1 MKFTEQN
8 AVLWQP
14 VILLKVVR
22 LPFSDLGGLS
32 LKCAY
37 LAHDN
42 GRVLY
47 ADWTLDAAERA
58 EPLIFAT
65 GWMFSSMPLLPFR
78 LQGDGAKRIPTGT
91 WVLPYKDSLSALYGN
106 ASAVIARLL
115 DHIDQRPTDPT
126 TITTLVRLTESL

>member
-1 MKFTEQN
+1 MTTLTHVN
-8 AVLWQP
+8 WQP

-37 LAHDN
+37 LAHDS

-58 EPLIFAT
+58 ESLVFAT
-65 GWMFSSMPLLPFR
+65 GWMFQSMPTLPFR
-78 LQGDGAKRIPTGT
+78 LQGDGAKRVPSGT
-91 WVLPYKDSLSALYGN
+91 WVLPYKDSLHTLYST
-106 ASAVIARLL
+106 ASAVLVRLL
-115 DHIDQRPTDPT
+115 HQIDQRPTDPN
-126 TITTLVRLTESL
+126 TITTLIRLTDYL

>member
-1 MKFTEQN
+1 MTTLTHLN
-8 AVLWQP
+8 WQP

-42 GRVLY
+42 GRILY

-58 EPLIFAT
+58 EPLVFAT
-65 GWMFSSMPLLPFR
+65 GWTFTSMPMLPFL
-78 LQGDGAKRIPTGT
+78 LQGDGAKRVPRGT
-91 WVLPYKDSLSALYGN
+91 WVLPYKDSLYTLYSTASTAL
-106 ASAVIARLL
+106 ARLF
-115 DHIDQRPTDPT
+115 HQIDQRPTDPN
-126 TITTLVRLTESL
+126 TITTLIRLTESL